1 MLRLLSISSACSS
14 FSTYE
19 MSDSVLSMFYV
30 FVDVSF
36 YVILTLG
43 WHAKIIKIDRRR
55 LAALSF
61 ALEIYVYICG
71 YILCILMSIF

>member
-43 WHAKIIKIDRRR
+43 RHAKIIKIDRRR

-71 YILCILMSIF
+71 YI